1 MALIDDGREKK
12 IFVHTSFYTTFKLI
26 AFRGY
31 MENFLESVKNLF
43 DANFVSLN
51 PLDRLSRG
59 REIIMG
65 RMDNGRI

>member
-12 IFVHTSFYTTFKLI
+12 IIHTSFYTTFKLI

-51 PLDRLSRG
+51 SLDRLSRG

>member
-12 IFVHTSFYTTFKLI
+12 IFIHTSFYTTFELI

-43 DANFVSLN
+43 DENFVSLN
-51 PLDRLSRG
+51 PR
-59 REIIMG
+59 
-65 RMDNGRI
+65 

>member
-12 IFVHTSFYTTFKLI
+12 IIHTSFYTTFKLI

-43 DANFVSLN
+43 DENFVSLN